1 MKPYSPVI
9 NGMEMM
15 ETVYAKDQPQ
25 YTPLPTLKNSQHHV
39 LSRFKLT
46 DAERTAIFE
55 GADIYVCVLTFGQP
69 LQPFMIS
76 VEHPDDTLTDK
87 NIAIASKFGLEVKI

>member
-1 MKPYSPVI
+1 MKPHSPVI
-9 NGMEMM
+9 PGMEMM

-25 YTPLPTLKNSQHHV
+25 YVPLPTLKNSEHQI
-39 LSRFKLT
+39 LARFKLT
-46 DAERTAIFE
+46 DKERTDLFE
-55 GADIYVCVLTFGQP
+55 GADIYVCVLTYGHP

-87 NIAIASKFGLEVKI
+87 NIAIASKFGLEVKP